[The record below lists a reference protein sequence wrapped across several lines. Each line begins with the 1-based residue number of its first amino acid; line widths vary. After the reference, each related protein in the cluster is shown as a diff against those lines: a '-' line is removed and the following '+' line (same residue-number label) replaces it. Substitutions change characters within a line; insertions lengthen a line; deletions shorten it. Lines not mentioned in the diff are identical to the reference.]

1 MSVGTP
7 VLVGQWNPATEGARV
22 VDTQWENL
30 SDDLGPEKIIFMRE
44 PSVGLEAI
52 LVVDNTAAG
61 PAIGGIRMA
70 TDISVEE
77 VFRLARAMTFK
88 NAAAGL
94 RHGGAKAGIIAD
106 PDMPSD
112 EKERTVRAFAF
123 SMREITDYIP
133 GPDMGLTE
141 ANMAQIHDEIGRVVG
156 LPPVMG
162 GIPLDTLGATGFG
175 LAIAVEVA
183 EEMEAVGIDG
193 ARVVV
198 QGFGAVGI
206 HAARFL
212 AQRGAVLV
220 GVSDSRGGLVDPDG
234 LDLDKLIA
242 FKQAGNHVGEFPGG
256 SPVPGSDLIGLDC
269 EIWVPAAR
277 PDVFTGVNAGD
288 VRAKVIAQGA
298 NIPATAEAEQI
309 FHERGIVVLPDFIA
323 NAGGVICG
331 SVEYAGGTE
340 SLAFAVI
347 EDKIRANTREVLTM
361 AKDAGILP
369 RQAATDMARARV
381 EEMMTYRRQF

>member
-1 MSVGTP
+1 MAKEV
-7 VLVGQWNPATEGARV
+7 VVEAQWST
-22 VDTQWENL
+22 L
-30 SDDLGPEKIIFMRE
+30 SDEMGPEKIIYMRD
-44 PSVGLEAI
+44 PSVGLRAI

-106 PDMPSD
+106 PDMPD
-112 EKERTVRAFAF
+112 EEKERIVRAFAYA
-123 SMREITDYIP
+123 MREITDYIP

-141 ANMAQIHDEIGRVVG
+141 ANMAQIHDEIGRIVG

-175 LAIAVEVA
+175 VAIAVEVA
-183 EEMEAVGIDG
+183 EEMEAVKVEG

-212 AQRGAVLV
+212 AERGAIVV
-220 GVSDSRGGLVDPDG
+220 GVSDSRGALVDPQG
-234 LDLDKLIA
+234 LDLDKVIE
-242 FKQAGNHVGEFPGG
+242 FKQRGAHVGEFPGG
-256 SPVPGSDLIGLDC
+256 APVPGSDLIGLDC
-269 EIWVPAAR
+269 DIWVPAAR

-298 NIPATAEAEQI
+298 NIPATVEAEEI
-309 FHERGIVVLPDFIA
+309 FHERGILVLPDFIA

-331 SVEYAGGTE
+331 AVEYAGGTE
-340 SLAFAVI
+340 SLAFSVI
-347 EDKIRANTREVLTM
+347 EEKIRANTREVLTM
-361 AKDAGILP
+361 ARDADIMP
-369 RQAATDMARARV
+369 RQAATTMARARV

>member
-1 MSVGTP
+1 MD
-7 VLVGQWNPATEGARV
+7 TEWAR
-22 VDTQWENL
+22 L
-30 SDDLGPEKIIFMRE
+30 SDEIGPEKIIHLRD
-44 PSVGLEAI
+44 PGVGLEAI

-70 TDISVEE
+70 PDIALEE

-94 RHGGAKAGIIAD
+94 RHGGAKSGIIAD
-106 PDMPSD
+106 PDMPD
-112 EKERTVRAFAF
+112 ADKERLVRAFAHA
-123 SMREITDYIP
+123 MADIVDYIP

-156 LPPVMG
+156 LPPAMG

-175 LAIAVEVA
+175 VAIATEVA
-183 EEMEAVGIDG
+183 EEFGAVTIDG

-212 AQRGAVLV
+212 AERGAVLV
-220 GVSDSRGGLVDPDG
+220 GVSDSKGAIVDPNGFDVDELADFKHDGHPVRDYRGGTPVTDADLVG
-234 LDLDKLIA
+234 I
-242 FKQAGNHVGEFPGG
+242 
-256 SPVPGSDLIGLDC
+256 DC

-277 PDVFTGVNAGD
+277 PDVFTADNAAQ

-298 NIPATAEAEQI
+298 NIPATTEAETI
-309 FHERGIVVLPDFIA
+309 FHDRGVLVLPDFIA

-331 SVEYAGGTE
+331 AVEYAGGTE
-340 SLAFAVI
+340 REAFEVI
-347 EDKIRANTREVLTM
+347 EQKIRTNTREVL
-361 AKDAGILP
+361 GIAADRSMEP
-369 RQAATDMARARV
+369 RAAALELARSRV
-381 EEMMTYRRQF
+381 LEMIGYRRNF

>member
-1 MSVGTP
+1 VDEWRWRGKEHT
-7 VLVGQWNPATEGARV
+7 
-22 VDTQWENL
+22 VDTEWARL
-30 SDDLGPEKIIFMRE
+30 SDEIGPEKIIHLRDG
-44 PSVGLEAI
+44 SIGLEAI

-70 TDISVEE
+70 PDIALEE

-106 PDMPSD
+106 PGLPDID
-112 EKERTVRAFAF
+112 KERLVRAFAHA
-123 SMREITDYIP
+123 MAEIVDYIP

-141 ANMAQIHDEIGRVVG
+141 ANMAQIHDEIGRAVG
-156 LPPVMG
+156 LPPAMG

-175 LAIAVEVA
+175 VAIATEVA
-183 EEMEAVGIDG
+183 EEIGAVTIDG

-212 AQRGAVLV
+212 AERGAVLV
-220 GVSDSRGGLVDPDG
+220 GVSDSKGAIVAPHGFDV
-234 LDLDKLIA
+234 DKLID
-242 FKQAGNHVGEFPGG
+242 FKREGHPVREFPDGAA
-256 SPVPGSDLIGLDC
+256 STDADLVALDC

-277 PDVFTGVNAGD
+277 PDVFTADNASD

-298 NIPATAEAEQI
+298 NIPATAEAEAI
-309 FHERGIVVLPDFIA
+309 LHDRGVLVLPDFIA

-331 SVEYAGGTE
+331 AVEYGGGTE
-340 SLAFAVI
+340 REAFEVI
-347 EDKIRANTREVLTM
+347 EEKIRANTHEVLRI
-361 AKDAGILP
+361 ASDRGIEP
-369 RQAATDMARARV
+369 RAAALGLARSRV
-381 EEMMTYRRQF
+381 IEMIGYRRSF

>member
-1 MSVGTP
+1 MWTSGSRDRKEHTVDAE
-7 VLVGQWNPATEGARV
+7 WAR
-22 VDTQWENL
+22 L
-30 SDDLGPEKIIFMRE
+30 SDEIGPEKILHLRDV
-44 PSVGLEAI
+44 SVGLEAI

-70 TDISVEE
+70 PDIALDE

-106 PDMPSD
+106 PGMPSH
-112 EKERTVRAFAF
+112 EKERLVRAFAQA
-123 SMREITDYIP
+123 MADVLDYIP

-175 LAIAVEVA
+175 VAIAVEVA
-183 EEMEAVGIDG
+183 EEMGTVAIDG
-193 ARVVV
+193 ARMVV

-212 AQRGAVLV
+212 AERGAVLV
-220 GVSDSRGGLVDPDG
+220 GVSDSKGAIVEPNGFDIEKLIDFKRDGHPVREFPDG
-234 LDLDKLIA
+234 TPAPDADL
-242 FKQAGNHVGEFPGG
+242 V
-256 SPVPGSDLIGLDC
+256 SLDC

-277 PDVFTGVNAGD
+277 PDVFTADNAAG
-288 VRAKVIAQGA
+288 VRARVIAQGA
-298 NIPATAEAEQI
+298 NIPATPDAEAI
-309 FHERGIVVLPDFIA
+309 LHERGVLVLPDFIA

-331 SVEYAGGTE
+331 AVEYAGGTE
-340 SLAFAVI
+340 REAFEVI
-347 EDKIRANTREVLTM
+347 EEKIRANTRDVLRI
-361 AKDAGILP
+361 AADRGVEP
-369 RQAATDMARARV
+369 RTAALDLARARV
-381 EEMMTYRRQF
+381 VEMMGYRRSF